1 MLIYSKIF
9 VNALQ
14 KLRFMSILI
23 VVSLAMSS
31 SVFIVSSV
39 IAQSDTSDINMT
51 DSSDINM
58 TDSSDI
64 NMTKNGQISK
74 RGT

>member
-23 VVSLAMSS
+23 VASLAMSS

-39 IAQSDTSDINMT
+39 IAQSDTTDINMT
-51 DSSDINM
+51 DSSDI
-58 TDSSDI
+58 I
-64 NMTKNGQISK
+64 MTKNGQISK

>member
-23 VVSLAMSS
+23 VASLAMSS
-31 SVFIVSSV
+31 SVFTVSSV

-51 DSSDINM
+51 DTSDINM
-58 TDSSDI
+58 TE
-64 NMTKNGQISK
+64 KGQISK

>member
-14 KLRFMSILI
+14 KLRLMSILI
-23 VVSLAMSS
+23 VASLAMSP
-31 SVFIVSSV
+31 SVFTVSSV
-39 IAQSDTSDINMT
+39 IAQS

-64 NMTKNGQISK
+64 NMTEKGQISK

>member
-23 VVSLAMSS
+23 VVSLAMST
-31 SVFIVSSV
+31 SVFTVSSV
-39 IAQSDTSDINMT
+39 IAQS

>member
-9 VNALQ
+9 VNTLQ

-31 SVFIVSSV
+31 SAFTVSSV
-39 IAQSDTSDINMT
+39 IAQSDTSDTNMT
-51 DSSDINM
+51 DTSDTNM
-58 TDSSDI
+58 TES
-64 NMTKNGQISK
+64 GQISK

>member
-23 VVSLAMSS
+23 VASLAMSS

-58 TDSSDI
+58 T
-64 NMTKNGQISK
+64 KNGQISK
-74 RGT
+74 R

>member
-14 KLRFMSILI
+14 KLRLMSILI
-23 VVSLAMSS
+23 VASLAMSP
-31 SVFIVSSV
+31 SVFTVSSV
-39 IAQSDTSDINMT
+39 IAQSDSSDINMT

-64 NMTKNGQISK
+64 NMTEKGQISK